1 MTASLNKPTP
11 NPYSPREN
19 FFRAWDKD
27 DQGRW
32 IYVGLDHDETQEL
45 LRLSG
50 SALFGDELVIVTADI
65 DRGSIEDTDR
75 YLALHDRHEIARLQ
89 RLGREMAERMTPRP
103 MRN

>member
-1 MTASLNKPTP
+1 MTASLDTPAP

-50 SALFGDELVIVTADI
+50 SALFGDELVIVTP
-65 DRGSIEDTDR
+65 DRGTDSIEDTDR
-75 YLALHDRHEIARLQ
+75 YLALYERHEVTRLQ
-89 RLGREMAERMTPRP
+89 RLAREMAERMTPRP